1 LGTHWHNAWVAYNCS
16 KRGVGIPLAWRL
28 AVEPDGTENFLKAY
42 ARTESFSNGLM
53 RMIGKNHAHS
63 S

>member
-1 LGTHWHNAWVAYNCS
+1 MEV
-16 KRGVGIPLAWRL
+16 PLAWRL
-28 AVEPDGTENFLKAY
+28 VVEPDGTENFLKAY
-42 ARTESFSNGLM
+42 AGMESFSNGPM